1 MFSVGSHLQKQYP
14 ELFGWKVGVS
24 DYTIFLEWDWSENIV
39 GDKAVFF
46 SIWGYEVQGLGI
58 THGLS
63 RKIWYYISS
72 VFIFVNPC
80 TLYLSTLNNKG
91 HINWFGFFFQMEIT
105 YSTKFI

>member
-14 ELFGWKVGVS
+14 ELFGWKVGGS

-58 THGLS
+58 THGL
-63 RKIWYYISS
+63 RYPW
-72 VFIFVNPC
+72 
-80 TLYLSTLNNKG
+80 
-91 HINWFGFFFQMEIT
+91 IT
-105 YSTKFI
+105 YLLSPKKQKNMIIHIFGIYLCKPMYIIPKYPE